1 MAVTSNNLSVMNR
14 ERDEEDVILAC
25 RNGDAQAFE
34 ILVNRYQK
42 QMFNI
47 AFRMTGSSE
56 EACEIVQE
64 AFLSAYRSIKKY
76 RGEARFSTWLYSIT
90 VNQTR
95 SRLKEMRSRVFHE
108 GLSIDDPPGDDS
120 LSPAVEYPS
129 HQMGVAEQV
138 ELKEIRDKVQECIN
152 ALNDEHREV
161 VVMRDIQGF
170 SYDEIAEMLKV
181 PDGTVKSRLFRA
193 RLLLKDSIGKVLG
206 L

>member
-1 MAVTSNNLSVMNR
+1 MAVTSNNLEVRNR

-25 RNGDAQAFE
+25 QNGDAQAFE
-34 ILVNRYQK
+34 FLVSRYQK

-47 AFRMTGSSE
+47 AFRMTGSYE
-56 EACEIVQE
+56 EACEVVQE

-95 SRLKEMRSRVFHE
+95 SRLKEMRNRDFHE
-108 GLSIDDPPGDDS
+108 GISIDDPPGDES
-120 LSPAVEYPS
+120 VSPAMQYHS
-129 HQMGVAEQV
+129 HQMGVAERV
-138 ELKEIRDKVQECIN
+138 EQKEIRDRVQECID
-152 ALNDEHREV
+152 ALDEEYREV
-161 VVMRDIQGF
+161 VVLRDIQGF

-181 PDGTVKSRLFRA
+181 PHGTVKSRLFRA

>member
-1 MAVTSNNLSVMNR
+1 MAVTSNNLEIRNR
-14 ERDEEDVILAC
+14 ERDEEDIILAC
-25 RNGDAQAFE
+25 QSGDARAFE
-34 ILVNRYQK
+34 FLVNRYQK

-47 AFRMTGSSE
+47 AFRMTGSYE
-56 EACEIVQE
+56 EACEVVQE

-95 SRLKEMRSRVFHE
+95 SHLKAMRNRDFHE
-108 GLSIDDPPGDDS
+108 GIWIDDPPGNEGV
-120 LSPAVEYPS
+120 SPAIQYPS
-129 HQMGVAEQV
+129 RQMGVAEQV
-138 ELKEIRDKVQECIN
+138 EQKEIKDKVQECIN
-152 ALNDEHREV
+152 ALDNEHREV
-161 VVMRDIQGF
+161 VVLRDIQGF